1 MNILNPE
8 YYINNN
14 DENNNIIVDQS
25 NEQNNT
31 NSNIVKPRLT
41 IKEKD
46 DSILDGYKTSG
57 MEDNVKKKC
66 NEINSNVGQFSKK
79 MKKFIPS
86 FGVQFK
92 FLIKRHLKNIFRDKR
107 IIKLKM
113 AQTFGLG
120 LIIGL
125 TFYNIPGNDDIKDI
139 IKDADEIKKQDQ
151 DRKGGLFVS
160 SFAQVLLPMIG
171 TLSIF
176 SSETPV
182 VIREISSG
190 YYTSGGY
197 YFSKIAIEIPFQ
209 ILSTLISC
217 TIIYILSHFQRK
229 FKKYLK
235 FIGVIELGALCGLS
249 IGLSIAT
256 IAKDVTLALQFAPF
270 LVIPIILFS
279 GLFINTDS
287 IPPYFTWIQYISPV
301 RYMYQ
306 EVFKNEFYDLDGF
319 DGAVEGMKFD
329 KISSILAIVLLSTI
343 TLVLYIFC
351 YLMLYASIKKSLSK
365 TKYISSKGENN
376 IIKPNELNEPLLY
389 ND

>member
-1 MNILNPE
+1 M
-8 YYINNN
+8 
-14 DENNNIIVDQS
+14 
-25 NEQNNT
+25 
-31 NSNIVKPRLT
+31 
-41 IKEKD
+41 
-46 DSILDGYKTSG
+46 
-57 MEDNVKKKC
+57 
-66 NEINSNVGQFSKK
+66 
-79 MKKFIPS
+79 
-86 FGVQFK
+86 
-92 FLIKRHLKNIFRDKR
+92 
-107 IIKLKM
+107 
-113 AQTFGLG
+113 
-120 LIIGL
+120 
-125 TFYNIPGNDDIKDI
+125 
-139 IKDADEIKKQDQ
+139 
-151 DRKGGLFVS
+151 
-160 SFAQVLLPMIG
+160 
-171 TLSIF
+171 
-176 SSETPV
+176 
-182 VIREISSG
+182 REISSG
-190 YYTSGGY
+190 YYSPFGY

-217 TIIYILSHFQRK
+217 TIMYFLSHFQRK
-229 FKKYLK
+229 AIKYLK

-306 EVFKNEFYDLDGF
+306 EVFKNEYYDLEYF
-319 DGAVEGMKFD
+319 DEFVEEMKFD
-329 KISSILAIVLLSTI
+329 KISSILAIALLSTI

-376 IIKPNELNEPLLY
+376 IIKPNGFNEPLLY